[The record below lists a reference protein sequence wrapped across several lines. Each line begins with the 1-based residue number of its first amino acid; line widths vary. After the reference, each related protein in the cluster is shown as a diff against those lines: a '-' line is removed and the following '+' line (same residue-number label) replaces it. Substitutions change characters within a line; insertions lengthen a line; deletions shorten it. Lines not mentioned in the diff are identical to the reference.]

1 MSLNRSLGCPG
12 DEGSLMPWQCS
23 LLGLIQMSVS
33 AWELSFLQAEIPT
46 EPMAVWAQGW
56 AGPSSR
62 GPLSWCSHSSAWRL
76 SCLQIR
82 SHFSVSHWSST
93 ESGKSYKSHRVNDV
107 HSLCLCFAVPAV
119 GRVLHPR
126 ATELLNDPGQRRE
139 GQNPASEK
147 EVREIQT
154 ETAAELERGW
164 RQTWLTLRA
173 HHSQTKLRVVLKMN
187 RLFSGHLLV
196 VTPPTPSLH

>member
-1 MSLNRSLGCPG
+1 M
-12 DEGSLMPWQCS
+12 
-23 LLGLIQMSVS
+23 
-33 AWELSFLQAEIPT
+33 
-46 EPMAVWAQGW
+46 
-56 AGPSSR
+56 
-62 GPLSWCSHSSAWRL
+62 
-76 SCLQIR
+76 
-82 SHFSVSHWSST
+82 
-93 ESGKSYKSHRVNDV
+93 NDV

-196 VTPPTPSLH
+196 VTPPTPSLR